1 MDRSGTSLPGGWW
14 IDAELARGG
23 MGVVWRGHRIE
34 DALPV
39 AIKVLRAGTRAAIEP
54 EVRAVAA
61 LDHPNVVRVLDLGV
75 TADGSPFFVMELASG
90 DLRPWRPVSRQP
102 PTRRDLSLA
111 LDEPADPELIGDAI
125 RALLGDDADCV
136 EDVRLLSQTPAAAL
150 PAAAIAR
157 MGMRRG
163 QINVLLRLT
172 LRRPSRALTRE
183 EANALRDRVYLG
195 LHRGARRELT

>member
-1 MDRSGTSLPGGWW
+1 
-14 IDAELARGG
+14 
-23 MGVVWRGHRIE
+23 
-34 DALPV
+34 
-39 AIKVLRAGTRAAIEP
+39 
-54 EVRAVAA
+54 
-61 LDHPNVVRVLDLGV
+61 
-75 TADGSPFFVMELASG
+75 ME